1 MVVKRRKL
9 ISLGDVVVA
18 VVVVVWRTELTG
30 NEISGD
36 SLSEKMCD
44 PSEI

>member
-9 ISLGDVVVA
+9 ISLGDVVA
-18 VVVVVWRTELTG
+18 AVVVVWRTELTG